1 MMSLID
7 YPKVLLNYVSVG
19 PFFRAMKSKHIGT
32 LLIGNLTFMKLAC
45 LFMPDDEVVKRQR
58 IPWNKC

>member
-32 LLIGNLTFMKLAC
+32 L
-45 LFMPDDEVVKRQR
+45 
-58 IPWNKC
+58 